1 MRHLEWGASSF
12 FVSGFGLT
20 LTLLTLVSVWLVFTK
35 AGQPGWAAIIP
46 FYNFY
51 VLCKIGRKPGWW
63 WILLFVP
70 LVNAIIS
77 LIVKL
82 GVAENFGKGIGFGLG
97 LWLLPV
103 IFYPILA
110 FGDAQYRPAASAPRP
125 VV

>member
-1 MRHLEWGASSF
+1 MRHLEWGASNF
-12 FVSGFGLT
+12 FAFGFGLA
-20 LTLLTLVSVWLVFTK
+20 LSLLTLVAVWRVFTK

-51 VLCKIGRKPGWW
+51 VLCKIGQKPGWW
-63 WILLFVP
+63 WIFLFVP
-70 LVNAIIS
+70 VVNAIIS

-110 FGDAQYRPAASAPRP
+110 FGDAQYRPAASAP
-125 VV
+125 